1 MAQLLAGKSMAI
13 TGGVTGI
20 GRAIV
25 LGYLLQGANVAVNHL
40 GDPRSSEQYQSLVKE
55 ASENGNKLIEI
66 PGDVGDPETGKKLVA
81 AVVEK
86 WGRLDVF
93 VSNAGICEFKEFL
106 DITPE
111 IWNKTLTTNLTGAF
125 NTIQAAAKQLS
136 TQSPPGGSIIGI
148 SSISA
153 LVGGAQQGHY
163 TPTKA
168 GVLSLIQSSA
178 CALGKYNIR
187 CNALLP
193 GTIKTQLNEKD
204 LEDEEKRKYM
214 EGRIPL
220 GRTGVPNDL
229 AGPAVFLGSD
239 LSSYVTGAQLL
250 VDGGLF
256 VNLQ

>member
-1 MAQLLAGKSMAI
+1 MRASASSKSSWS
-13 TGGVTGI
+13 TS
-20 GRAIV
+20 
-25 LGYLLQGANVAVNHL
+25 
-40 GDPRSSEQYQSLVKE
+40 D
-55 ASENGNKLIEI
+55 
-66 PGDVGDPETGKKLVA
+66 
-81 AVVEK
+81 
-86 WGRLDVF
+86 RLTCVWRLEEEELT
-93 VSNAGICEFKEFL
+93 SRCS
-106 DITPE
+106 ITPE
-111 IWNKTLTTNLTGAF
+111 LWNKTVNTNLTGAF

-136 TQSPPGGSIIGI
+136 AQSPPGGSIIGI

-204 LEDEEKRKYM
+204 LEDETKRKYM

-220 GRTGVPNDL
+220 GRTGMPEDL

>member
-1 MAQLLAGKSMAI
+1 MRASASSKSSWS
-13 TGGVTGI
+13 TSDKFTCV
-20 GRAIV
+20 
-25 LGYLLQGANVAVNHL
+25 
-40 GDPRSSEQYQSLVKE
+40 
-55 ASENGNKLIEI
+55 
-66 PGDVGDPETGKKLVA
+66 
-81 AVVEK
+81 
-86 WGRLDVF
+86 WRLEEEELT
-93 VSNAGICEFKEFL
+93 SRCS
-106 DITPE
+106 ITPE
-111 IWNKTLTTNLTGAF
+111 LWNKTVNTNLTGAF

-136 TQSPPGGSIIGI
+136 AQSPPGGSIIGI

-187 CNALLP
+187 CNAHLP

-204 LEDEEKRKYM
+204 LEDETKRKYM

-220 GRTGVPNDL
+220 GRTGMPEDL